1 MALDQQG
8 SGVAVSWG
16 VLSAQTSVRT
26 VTLENELVSVVVLP
40 DKGADV
46 YALRYK
52 PHGDLD
58 VLWKAPWG
66 QRTPGTVL
74 NCPATSEMAWMDYY
88 GGGWQ
93 DILPSGGG
101 PCIYQGVEMPFHGE
115 VSMLP
120 WECAVVSTGPTLAE
134 IALRVRTHR
143 LPLAVR
149 RTIAVEVGVPALRV
163 HEQITN
169 EGGDD
174 IELMWGQHL
183 AFGAPFLSDHCWL
196 DIPATTFL
204 AHDPALGPTSR
215 LRGGDRFAWPHGA
228 RDHAGRSL
236 ELRRVPAPS
245 QAVADYG
252 YLLDLR
258 DGWYTLYNEEL
269 DLGVRVS
276 WPSEVFSCVVV
287 ARTARVEWLPVASP
301 LLCDG
306 RRAVYKPPWQRP
318 DLGDQG
324 RHGPTPRRRRHPE
337 RGVQRR
343 LLRARRPT
351 TSLTPVSLSGPD

>member
-1 MALDQQG
+1 
-8 SGVAVSWG
+8 
-16 VLSAQTSVRT
+16 
-26 VTLENELVSVVVLP
+26 
-40 DKGADV
+40 
-46 YALRYK
+46 
-52 PHGDLD
+52 
-58 VLWKAPWG
+58 
-66 QRTPGTVL
+66 
-74 NCPATSEMAWMDYY
+74 MDYY

-134 IALRVRTHR
+134 IALRVRTM
-143 LPLAVR
+143 
-149 RTIAVEVGVPALRV
+149 AVEAGVPALRI

-276 WPSEVFSCVVV
+276 WPSEVFSCVWLWQELHGSSGYPWHRRCYVMGV
-287 ARTARVEWLPVASP
+287 EPFTSHPGSGLTSAIKAGTARRLAAGDTLSAEFIVAFYE
-301 LLCDG
+301 
-306 RRAVYKPPWQRP
+306 RAAPPP
-318 DLGDQG
+318 
-324 RHGPTPRRRRHPE
+324 P
-337 RGVQRR
+337 
-343 LLRARRPT
+343 
-351 TSLTPVSLSGPD
+351 